1 MLTPM
6 GGVAI
11 VSAGRTLD
19 WAIHSEHTMDPNITI
34 RRARQDDLDNLAVL
48 FDLYRQ
54 FYECPSDPE
63 AAKSWLQHNMEAQR
77 SIIFTADTGSELLG
91 LTQLYPA
98 LCSVDLVDYYV
109 LYDLY
114 VLENARRQGVARAL
128 MNAASL
134 WAREQGA
141 ARLDLE
147 TARDNAAG
155 QALYRDLG
163 YTLDE
168 IFLKFSLDLTRPPA
182 AR

>member
-1 MLTPM
+1 M
-6 GGVAI
+6 
-11 VSAGRTLD
+11 
-19 WAIHSEHTMDPNITI
+19 
-34 RRARQDDLDNLAVL
+34 
-48 FDLYRQ
+48 
-54 FYECPSDPE
+54 
-63 AAKSWLQHNMEAQR
+63 
-77 SIIFTADTGSELLG
+77 
-91 LTQLYPA
+91 
-98 LCSVDLVDYYV
+98 

-114 VLENARRQGVARAL
+114 VLADARRQGVARAL
-128 MNAASL
+128 MNAASH

>member
-1 MLTPM
+1 MN
-6 GGVAI
+6 
-11 VSAGRTLD
+11 
-19 WAIHSEHTMDPNITI
+19 PNITI
-34 RRARQDDLDNLAVL
+34 RLARQDDLGNLAVL

-54 FYECPSDPE
+54 FYECPSDTD
-63 AAKSWLQHNMEAQR
+63 AAKRWLQHNMEAQR

-98 LCSVDLVDYYV
+98 LCSVDLVEYYV

-114 VLENARRQGVARAL
+114 VLEDARRQGVARAL
-128 MNAASL
+128 MNAASH

>member
-1 MLTPM
+1 MPIGSRRGKALAPTQH
-6 GGVAI
+6 
-11 VSAGRTLD
+11 GR
-19 WAIHSEHTMDPNITI
+19 
-34 RRARQDDLDNLAVL
+34 
-48 FDLYRQ
+48 
-54 FYECPSDPE
+54 
-63 AAKSWLQHNMEAQR
+63 QR

-98 LCSVDLVDYYV
+98 LCSVDLVEYYV

-114 VLENARRQGVARAL
+114 VLADARRQGVARAL
-128 MNAASL
+128 MNAASH

-141 ARLDLE
+141 ARLDLRPRE
-147 TARDNAAG
+147 TTAG

-168 IFLKFSLDLTRPPA
+168 IFLKSQPRLTRQPA